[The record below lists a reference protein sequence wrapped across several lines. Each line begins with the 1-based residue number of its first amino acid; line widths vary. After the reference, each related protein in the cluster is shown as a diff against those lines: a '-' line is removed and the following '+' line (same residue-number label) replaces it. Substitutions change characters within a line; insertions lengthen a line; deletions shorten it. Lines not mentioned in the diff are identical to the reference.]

1 MVMRSSTSNNYRRGY
16 YAERKA
22 AEALK
27 KEGYFVVRAAGSRG
41 PVDLVALGKD
51 VRLIQVKRGKG
62 ALAEGKREI
71 ARVPCPGLKEV
82 WIYEGRQGFRKEVV

>member
-16 YAERKA
+16 YAERRA
-22 AEALK
+22 AEELK

-41 PVDLVALGKD
+41 PVDLVAIGKD

-71 ARVPCPGLKEV
+71 ARVPYPGPKEV
-82 WIYEGRQGFRKEVV
+82 WVYEGRRGFRKEVV

>member
-1 MVMRSSTSNNYRRGY
+1 MRSSTSNNYRRGY

-22 AEALK
+22 AEELK

-51 VRLIQVKRGKG
+51 VRLIQVKRGK

-71 ARVPCPGLKEV
+71 ARVPCQGIEEV
-82 WIYEGRQGFRKEVV
+82 WIYEGRRGFRKEVV

>member
-1 MVMRSSTSNNYRRGY
+1 MRSSTSNNYRRGY

-22 AEALK
+22 AEELK

-51 VRLIQVKRGKG
+51 VRLIQVKRGK

-82 WIYEGRQGFRKEVV
+82 WIYEGRRGFRKEVVS

>member
-1 MVMRSSTSNNYRRGY
+1 MRNLTSNNYRRGY
-16 YAERKA
+16 YAERRA
-22 AEALK
+22 VEELK

-62 ALAEGKREI
+62 AMSEGKKEI
-71 ARVPCPGLKEV
+71 ARVPCPGGIKEV
-82 WIYEGRQGFRKEVV
+82 WVYEGRRGFRKEVV